1 MKTRVMSACQFKD
14 ALTRE
19 IRRREWKQKVTSINK
34 VRLEYWIQRKLDHDL
49 NNKPCFCDFSLLNG
63 KRGWCEMYSH
73 VEFNDEIMEL
83 VYKLYDLTK

>member
-1 MKTRVMSACQFKD
+1 MKFRVMSACQFKQ

-19 IRRREWKQKVTSINK
+19 IGRREWKQKVTSITK
-34 VRLEYWIQRKLDHDL
+34 ARLEYWIQRKLDHDL
-49 NNKPCFCDFSLLNG
+49 NNKRCLCDFSLPNG
-63 KRGWCEMYSH
+63 KRGWCEMYSQ